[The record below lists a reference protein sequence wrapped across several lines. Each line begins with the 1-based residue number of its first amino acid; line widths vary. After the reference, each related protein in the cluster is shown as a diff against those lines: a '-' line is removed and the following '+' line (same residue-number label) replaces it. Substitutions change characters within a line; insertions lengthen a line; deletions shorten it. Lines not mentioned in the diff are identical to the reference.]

1 MEGQFVRDLDAKRL
15 GPLPNASGAITRL
28 AYARAKEA
36 GVDVELLSKKAGL
49 TLPQIED
56 RSARLGVRDQICFL
70 NLAAAALQ
78 DDLLGFHLAQSPDLR
93 EIGLLYY
100 VAASSETLSVAVQ
113 RVARY
118 SSVINEGVSIKYIDG
133 KDVVIAFRY
142 VGVSRHQ
149 DTHQIECFMTVL
161 VRMCRQLTGQKVV
174 PSRVSLM
181 HRRNSTCSEF
191 IEFFGSDVEFGAA
204 VDEVAYA
211 PMIKQM
217 PVVSADP
224 YLNNCLIAYFEE
236 ALSRR
241 STNRGSFRSS
251 VENAI
256 VPLLPHGKVRV
267 SEIACRLGVSER
279 TFARRLSL
287 EGLTFS
293 DVLENLR
300 SDLAARYLTE
310 EDLSISQ
317 IAWLLGYQEVSALT
331 HAFRRWTGKTP
342 REVRSRVAS

>member
-1 MEGQFVRDLDAKRL
+1 M
-15 GPLPNASGAITRL
+15 
-28 AYARAKEA
+28 
-36 GVDVELLSKKAGL
+36 
-49 TLPQIED
+49 
-56 RSARLGVRDQICFL
+56 
-70 NLAAAALQ
+70 
-78 DDLLGFHLAQSPDLR
+78 
-93 EIGLLYY
+93 
-100 VAASSETLSVAVQ
+100 Q

-149 DTHQIECFMTVL
+149 DTHQLEFFMTVL
-161 VRMCRQLTGQKVV
+161 VRMCRQLTGQNVV

-181 HRRNSTCSEF
+181 HRRKSTCSEF
-191 IEFFGSDVEFGAA
+191 IEFFGGDVEFGAA
-204 VDEVAYA
+204 VDEVAFA
-211 PMIKQM
+211 PTIKHM

-241 STNRGSFRSS
+241 STNRGSFRTS

-267 SEIACRLGVSER
+267 TEIARRLGVSQR
-279 TFARRLSL
+279 TFARRLSS